1 MSDNNIEKDNWQI
14 LRDYVNV
21 HFSKIN
27 KMRFYKESLACKLF
41 LLKQIYKHRIDT
53 FERGWNV
60 ANYFEHIKEMEYIQK
75 WIQNLQF
82 LLQRKTF
89 TNFSYINEIF
99 AKIKKSFRNL
109 ISGCGISNLLFVFDI
124 YLGSEK
130 VIKHMLKKEIQNWI
144 YYLQQDFK
152 IINVQYKVIKKKPQI
167 MFKNKSHI
175 NFYDKMNMIDFV
187 FYTGKYEY
195 VLSGYLMSDPILLT
209 LDCFSPLHE
218 KMTFLKILYNKEYEQ
233 KIPLEYA
240 ENYFQNIS
248 FRDLLLYSVTE
259 LMEILNKYYNEYKIN
274 TSKPVGL
281 MVKRFISSNL
291 DTKYKIL
298 YSYLLSEYISNYS
311 FSLSNQ
317 VVELY
322 QKELVS
328 VHLYEL
334 LDSNDIFM
342 NGGISNINSAD
353 EKTIKKISDVLPHSF
368 LLFLKKLAV
377 KKDTSSIEEHP
388 NSYHQSILLL
398 PEKAKQKGLEKWKEL
413 NSGKENSSKSQ
424 TYLDGLLKIPFYNY
438 IEESI
443 FKISNIVI
451 HKIQEENNITSEFMY
466 SDLLTYKNDNL
477 IELKNTNSP
486 SIILLN
492 KLQDVQKKYF
502 DYVDSVLESSIY
514 GHKQAKRHI
523 HRILSQWIT
532 SGKTEQVPVFGL
544 QGPPGVGKTTL
555 IKQGLSKCLTDFI
568 HFNEK
573 TNEITLLQNTKF
585 RPFSFIALGG
595 SANGSTIEGHNY
607 TYHGSTWGRIVDIL
621 IDSKCMNPI
630 IYIDEL
636 DKVSK
641 TEHGKEIIGILTHL
655 TDPGQNDH
663 FNDKF
668 FSGIPLDLSR
678 AIFVFSYNDSSQI
691 DPILRDRITEI
702 RLSPIYNHEKII
714 IARNYIIPDIH
725 KNLGWSVDQSK
736 TAYLNDEILD
746 YVIEN
751 FTFESGVRKLKE
763 RLNEIYM
770 ELNLQLIEG
779 NQKFPFNISL
789 DFVNQ
794 VFKNRQFVKRKNIH
808 LDNKIGQINGM
819 YASQNGGGITIIQV
833 KKIHHKNFLELLLTG
848 QQGDVMK
855 ESMHVAKTVAWNSLS
870 AQVQQEILLS
880 WKDIGIHLHCPEG
893 ATPKDGPSAGGA
905 ITLAILSSF
914 LGIPIKN
921 DVAMTGEIELNGN
934 ITAIGGLDMKLS
946 GAKKAGVKL
955 AFIPEENRDLY
966 EQTINKIPN
975 LIDDT
980 FEVKIVSHLSEVFD
994 YVFDDVN
1001 KEYKNK
1007 ISFPSN

>member
-1 MSDNNIEKDNWQI
+1 MSENNIEKGNWQI
-14 LRDYVNV
+14 LREYVYS
-21 HFSKIN
+21 HFSKVN
-27 KMRFYKESLACKLF
+27 KARFFKESLACKLF

-53 FERGWNV
+53 FERGWNTT
-60 ANYFEHIKEMEYIQK
+60 NYFEHIKEMEYIQK

-82 LLQRKTF
+82 LIQRKTF
-89 TNFSYINEIF
+89 TNYYYVNEIF
-99 AKIKKSFRNL
+99 AKIKKSFKNL

-124 YLGSEK
+124 MLGSERFVK
-130 VIKHMLKKEIQNWI
+130 YIFKKDIQNWI

-152 IINVQYKVIKKKPQI
+152 IISVQSKLQKKKPQI
-167 MFKNKSHI
+167 LFKNKSHI

-248 FRDLLLYSVTE
+248 FRDILLYSVTE
-259 LMEILNKYYNEYKIN
+259 LMEILNKHYNEYKIN

-298 YSYLLSEYISNYS
+298 YSYLLAEFISS
-311 FSLSNQ
+311 FASSGANQ

-328 VHLYEL
+328 VHLFEL
-334 LDSNDIFM
+334 LDTNDIYLSGVGASA
-342 NGGISNINSAD
+342 NLSEDKPIKRIS
-353 EKTIKKISDVLPHSF
+353 EVLPHPF
-368 LLFLKKLAV
+368 LLFLRKLAV
-377 KKDTSSIEEHP
+377 KKETTSIEDHP

-398 PEKAKQKGLEKWKEL
+398 PDKAKQKGLEKWKEM
-413 NSGKENSSKSQ
+413 NSGKENNSKSQ
-424 TYLDGLLKIPFYNY
+424 TYLDALLKIPFYNY

-443 FKISNIVI
+443 FKISNTVI
-451 HKIQEENNITSEFMY
+451 HKIQEENSITTEFTY
-466 SDLLTYKNDNL
+466 SDLFTFARENAANPMAKLF
-477 IELKNTNSP
+477 I
-486 SIILLN
+486 
-492 KLQDVQKKYF
+492 KLQEVQKKYF
-502 DYVDSVLESSIY
+502 EYVDSVLDASIY
-514 GHKQAKRHI
+514 GHKPAKRHI
-523 HRILSQWIT
+523 HRILSQWIS
-532 SGKTEQVPVFGL
+532 SGKTDQIPVFGL

-568 HFNEK
+568 HFNEQ
-573 TNEITLLQNTKF
+573 TNEITILQNTKF

-621 IDSKCMNPI
+621 IDAKCMNPI

-678 AIFVFSYNDSSQI
+678 AIFVFSYNDSSLI

-714 IARNYIIPDIH
+714 VAKNYIIPEIH
-725 KNLGWSVDQSK
+725 KSLGWSLDKDRTV
-736 TAYLNDEILD
+736 ILPD
-746 YVIEN
+746 DLLEYIIEKY
-751 FTFESGVRKLKE
+751 TYESGVRKLKE
-763 RLNEIYM
+763 RLYEIYM
-770 ELNLQLIEG
+770 ELNLHLIQGMEE
-779 NQKFPFNISL
+779 FPYVITQ
-789 DFVNQ
+789 DFITK
-794 VFKNRQFVKRKNIH
+794 VFENRLCIKRKNIH
-808 LDNKIGQINGM
+808 LENKVGQINGM

-855 ESMHVAKTVAWNSLS
+855 ESMHVAKTVAWNLLS
-870 AQVQQEILLS
+870 HEIQMEILAT
-880 WKDIGIHLHCPEG
+880 WKDVGIHLHCPEG

-905 ITLAILSSF
+905 ITLAILSAF
-914 LGIPIKN
+914 LGVPIRK
-921 DVAMTGEIELNGN
+921 DIAMTGEIELNGN
-934 ITAIGGLDMKLS
+934 ITAIGGLDMKLY
-946 GAKKAGVKL
+946 GAKKAGVRL
-955 AFIPEENRDLY
+955 AFIPEENRDLF
-966 EQTINKIPN
+966 ENTVEKIPN
-975 LIDDT
+975 LIDDD
-980 FEVKIVSHLSEVFD
+980 FQVCIVSHLSQVFER
-994 YVFDDVN
+994 VFDDP
-1001 KEYKNK
+1001 KESYISK
-1007 ISFPSN
+1007 ISTPFE